1 MMGMLGYILL
11 AVAFIAF
18 FIALLPKPTETIS
31 VFGKK
36 IKESEAMFSLF
47 LSPFAPFN
55 ETLLKFLRIEKTLQN
70 KVYLARWKT
79 TPAEF
84 LAAKELLMILLP
96 LLLFLFGV
104 KKLWLLAAVALFGL
118 LLPEWLLNSRVA
130 KRKYSI
136 VRILPETVDLLAL
149 CVGAGLDFMAAVRWV
164 VDKVRVNPMIEEL
177 ILVLKE
183 INLGKPR
190 VEALRDMSRRLNI
203 PDVTSFVRTLVQADR
218 MGTPVEEAFRILSED
233 TRMRRFHR
241 GERQAMKAPIKM
253 LVPLIFCILPVI
265 LIIVAGPILIR
276 FMKEGAFGA
285 GLSPTSSSSELE
297 PGK

>member
-1 MMGMLGYILL
+1 MIGLIGYILL
-11 AVAFIAF
+11 TVGFIAF
-18 FIALLPKPTETIS
+18 FIALIPRPPETIS

-36 IKESEAMFSLF
+36 IKESESSFALF

-55 ETLLKFLRIEKTLQN
+55 ETLLKFFRIEKTLQN
-70 KVYLARWKT
+70 KVYLARWKIS
-79 TPAEF
+79 PAEF
-84 LAAKELLMILLP
+84 LAAKELLMVFIP
-96 LLLFLFGV
+96 LVLFLFGV
-104 KKLWLLAAVALFGL
+104 KKIWLLVAAALFGL
-118 LLPEWLLNSRVA
+118 LLPEWILNSRVA

-164 VDKVRVNPMIEEL
+164 VEKVKINPMIEEL

-241 GERQAMKAPIKM
+241 GERQAMKAPLKM
-253 LVPLIFCILPVI
+253 LIPLIFCILPVI

-285 GLSPTSSSSELE
+285 GIGSPF
-297 PGK
+297 GK